1 MDKDKKFESSDDI
14 EKGCHADIEMEFEGG
29 VDKIPSGKAGID
41 SKSDHS

>member
-29 VDKIPSGKAGID
+29 VDKI
-41 SKSDHS
+41 